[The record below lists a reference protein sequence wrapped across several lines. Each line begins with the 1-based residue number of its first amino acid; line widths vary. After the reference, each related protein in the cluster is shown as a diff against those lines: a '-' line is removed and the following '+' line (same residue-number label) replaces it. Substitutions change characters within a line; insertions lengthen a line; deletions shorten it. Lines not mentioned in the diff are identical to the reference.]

1 MKMKW
6 RYFAGAA
13 VLAVAFL
20 LTRGVP
26 VIPVLLGIAIAA
38 LVSRKYSFMV

>member
-1 MKMKW
+1 MNRKW

-20 LTRGVP
+20 VTRGVP
-26 VIPVLLGIAIAA
+26 VLPIVLGVAIAA
-38 LVSRKYSFMV
+38 LVSRKFSLMV